1 METIITLELEKKKK
15 GELTEQANRL
25 CQLGK
30 MLAAHGSHLSDSQ
43 RVPNSSCENA
53 DMPTHSLPLLEL
65 PPLQP
70 PSLPSPKA
78 ASVTFSSTT
87 KKAFSFHPKISTH
100 KIKKQ
105 ILTSQSLPPSLP
117 PPLPLFFSHFLSLL
131 SPQRTTPLPPPP
143 PPPRQFLE
151 FLNILT
157 KIECSSTSEAR
168 SISEG
173 FLLTLVF

>member
-1 METIITLELEKKKK
+1 M
-15 GELTEQANRL
+15 TEQANRL

-30 MLAAHGSHLSDSQ
+30 MQAAHGSHLSDSQ
-43 RVPNSSCENA
+43 RVPNSSSENA
-53 DMPTHSLPLLEL
+53 DMPTHSLPLSEL
-65 PPLQP
+65 PSLPP

-78 ASVTFSSTT
+78 ASVTFSSTS
-87 KKAFSFHPKISTH
+87 KKAFSFPPKTSTLKINKQTHP
-100 KIKKQ
+100 
-105 ILTSQSLPPSLP
+105 SQSLPPS
-117 PPLPLFFSHFLSLL
+117 LPLFFSHFLSLL
-131 SPQRTTPLPPPP
+131 SPQRTTPLLPPPP

-168 SISEG
+168 SLSEG